1 MRSRMVRIRIG
12 TLLGLVAMAV
22 GAAPLLAQ
30 DKEADEKWK
39 KAVIDFKDDFKKQS
53 IAFKI
58 TAIEGLPLNDGR
70 TIEFIIEKEKLL
82 SHKDWQIREIA
93 ADRLGKIQHS
103 DLRKKMLT
111 YAKDSDK
118 RIREGIMAALA
129 TNTNPQ
135 LDPPVILEGLS
146 DSAWEVR
153 RMACWAAGE
162 QRIKE
167 AVPRM
172 IDMLHQ
178 VGRDGKVIQE
188 GESNPRVHSVLLYN
202 LEAITGQVEFH
213 TDVQQWKPYWE
224 KNKDRSLPPVKR
236 FDQGNFGDVKLDFND
251 TYARKGTGPLILVLP
266 GTHKICTYYMP
277 YFNQWLFVK
286 WLYINLPPIR
296 SFPNVQY
303 DDQNEAIYPVDILV
317 DAFEEGR
324 KKYNVEKMA
333 ILAHDFS
340 CWVGAKYAQKYP
352 DRVSG
357 LIFLNPFATNETF
370 GKHID
375 EALRSGNLDD
385 EFWGKVCRRQIKPA
399 STKEWQKHDYVRDST
414 LIKDMSDLELMML
427 RRIWVEPGAETIVI
441 PQFDIRG
448 EETSRT
454 PVMMFFAP
462 KDKNMSGADDI
473 GRLKRYYPHNI
484 IVQLKK
490 SAQLP
495 FMEEP
500 DTFEKAL
507 RAFVDSKL
515 N

>member
-1 MRSRMVRIRIG
+1 M
-12 TLLGLVAMAV
+12 LCLVAMAA

-39 KAVIDFKDDFKKQS
+39 KAVIDFKDDFKMQP
-53 IAFKI
+53 IARKI
-58 TAIEGLPLNDGR
+58 TAIEGLPLTDAR

-82 SHKDWQIREIA
+82 SHKDWQIRETA
-93 ADRLGKIQHS
+93 SDRLGKIQNS
-103 DLRKKMLT
+103 DLRKKMLS

-118 RIREGIMAALA
+118 RVREGIMAALA

-135 LDPPVILEGLS
+135 LDPPYILEGLA

-167 AVPRM
+167 AVPKM

-178 VGRDGKVIQE
+178 VGRDGSVVQE

-213 TDVQQWKPYWE
+213 TDVQQWKLYWE
-224 KNKDRSLPPVKR
+224 KNKDRTLPPVKR
-236 FDQGNFGDVKLDFND
+236 FDQGNFGDVKLEFND

-266 GTHKICTYYMP
+266 STHKISTYYMP

-286 WLYINLPPIR
+286 WLYINLPPIS
-296 SFPNVQY
+296 SFPDLKINQHG
-303 DDQNEAIYPVDILV
+303 DPEYPVEQLV
-317 DAFEEGR
+317 EAFEEGR

-333 ILAHDFS
+333 ILGHNFS
-340 CWVGAKYAQKYP
+340 CWIAAKYAQKYP

-357 LIFLNPFATNETF
+357 LIFINPFASNETF
-370 GKHID
+370 RKHID
-375 EALRSGNLDD
+375 EAKRSGNPDD
-385 EFWGKVCRRQIKPA
+385 EFWAKVSSYEIKIG
-399 STKEWQKHDYVRDST
+399 TQKEGQTYNYFRDCT
-414 LIKDMSDLELMML
+414 AVKDQADLELSML
-427 RRIWVEPGAETIVI
+427 RRIWPDPNGTSVEI
-441 PQFDIRG
+441 PAFDIRG
-448 EETSRT
+448 EDKATV
-454 PVMMFFAP
+454 PVLMFFPP
-462 KDKNMSGADDI
+462 KDNKLGGADDI
-473 GRLKRYYPHNI
+473 GRLKRYYMNNI
-484 IVQLKK
+484 VVQLRK

-507 RAFVDSKL
+507 RAFVDAKL